1 MKIILGLALW
11 VIVILINRKL
21 YQLCQKKDRSIYN
34 SVGVI
39 LCFIPIVGTFVFLL
53 LLSDLNGF
61 WIKVSEFFRYKE
73 END

>member
-21 YQLCQKKDRSIYN
+21 YQLCQKKNGSIYN
-34 SVGVI
+34 SVGVT
-39 LCFIPIVGTFVFLL
+39 LCFIPIVGTLVFLL

-61 WIKVSEFFRYKE
+61 WVKVSEFFRYKE